1 MAAKALEWPQSHPT
15 HPGCHSV
22 HTEITS
28 HGDFYVNWCSL
39 FTSAE
44 IKMLVSAPG
53 FQGCEFNLQRAPGRE
68 RDIFVFPQGLILLVW
83 NILEAGKSSFWV
95 IAHVKD
101 KGWFGFFKIYLE
113 SNWPYSFQE
122 AAAFLLKPFI
132 LTLSVF
138 ETCLFVS
145 PAPGLSF
152 PSIACSTELQLYQL
166 HKMFF

>member
-15 HPGCHSV
+15 HPECHDV

-68 RDIFVFPQGLILLVW
+68 GDIFVFPQGLILLV
-83 NILEAGKSSFWV
+83 
-95 IAHVKD
+95 
-101 KGWFGFFKIYLE
+101 
-113 SNWPYSFQE
+113 
-122 AAAFLLKPFI
+122 
-132 LTLSVF
+132 
-138 ETCLFVS
+138 
-145 PAPGLSF
+145 
-152 PSIACSTELQLYQL
+152 
-166 HKMFF
+166 